1 MDCYNCLILFRIQI
15 WFVRFG
21 SAAFVFV
28 ASLAFRVNE
37 KFVMGVFFVLLLLYE
52 FFVLFVGITSHPAH
66 VVSAGVI

>member
-1 MDCYNCLILFRIQI
+1 MPTGDYKKSNYP
-15 WFVRFG
+15 
-21 SAAFVFV
+21 VFW
-28 ASLAFRVNE
+28 VNE